1 MTEQEFEE
9 SMKQRLEKGYILP
22 GQAETLFTGKE
33 ITAKMQSFHGLALAA
48 LDMKV
53 RELDITNVTI
63 FRCRV

>member
-1 MTEQEFEE
+1 MEKGRVTEQEFEE

-48 LDMKV
+48 LD
-53 RELDITNVTI
+53 LSLIHI
-63 FRCRV
+63 